1 MMSFRSFFFLFPF
14 YNRWFLYS
22 VITKGLTTS
31 QPGEGKKEKKK
42 KQMYFHI
49 ELETNSS
56 AIIFISVRLSMVDI
70 FLDYVTVRP

>member
-1 MMSFRSFFFLFPF
+1 
-14 YNRWFLYS
+14 
-22 VITKGLTTS
+22 
-31 QPGEGKKEKKK
+31 
-42 KQMYFHI
+42 MYFHI